1 MTVDDPCQPLRD
13 DPVFRQPVGG
23 GALPWS
29 STVTAARWC
38 EATPGTRGERFSRY
52 QSTGDVSALTRAL
65 HAPLTANDAT
75 HVACPAG
82 PASFPVAVEVIDQH
96 ATLFRPT
103 LPVDSCGAISG
114 TRNALTATASGP
126 LAVD

>member
-1 MTVDDPCQPLRD
+1 V
-13 DPVFRQPVGG
+13 
-23 GALPWS
+23 S
-29 STVTAARWC
+29 STITAARWC
-38 EATPGTRGERFSRY
+38 EVTPGTHGERFTRY
-52 QSTGDVSALTRAL
+52 QSTGDVAALTRAL
-65 HAPLTANDAT
+65 HAPLTATAT

-103 LPVDSCGAISG
+103 LPRDSCGAISG
-114 TRNALTATASGP
+114 TRNALGATASRP